1 MTESE
6 IRAERPIMTIL
17 GLIGQRWTLRILW
30 ELRDGPLT
38 FRALRDRCDQVS
50 PTILNQR
57 LKQLR
62 EHDLVSLEPD
72 GYTPTEWCLELG
84 ELLNALNDWS
94 KKWGERERET
104 PPSD

>member
-1 MTESE
+1 LPESE
-6 IRAERPIMTIL
+6 IKAERPIMTIL

-62 EHDLVSLEPD
+62 EYDLVTLEAD
-72 GYTPTEWCLELG
+72 GYAPTKWCLELG
-84 ELLNALNDWS
+84 DILNTLNGWS
-94 KKWGERERET
+94 KKWGDRPQE
-104 PPSD
+104 